1 MSSLFT
7 TLMPLA
13 LGFECDSSLI
23 LQLGGLTSLLFI
35 NLSFGLSSG
44 LSGKLSVY
52 FHLCH
57 LVRRTKSNRSRKV
70 VEREFKTYE

>member
-1 MSSLFT
+1 
-7 TLMPLA
+7 MPLA